1 MKARLLFLTLLFAIA
16 YASLINAQV
25 PAIGWQKTIGGSDN
39 DSLTSVQPTA
49 DGGVI
54 ACGISKSDI
63 SGNKTQQSFNNSY
76 DYWVV
81 KLKPNG
87 SLQWEKTIGGNG
99 VDLNPVIIQTPDGG
113 FLVGGRSKSNI
124 SGLKTEDAINF
135 SYDYWVIKIDKDGA
149 YQWDNTLGNIQLEA
163 ATGLALTA
171 DGGYIIAGY
180 AHSNNGFDKSELNRG
195 SSVWA
200 DYWLVKLDKK
210 GRVKWNKTYG
220 GGNED
225 ILTCITATTDGGFVM
240 GGHSYSPAEF
250 EKTDSFLGNCDY
262 WIVKIDAAGNKLW
275 DKVYGG
281 IFSDYQTSIAQ
292 TADGGFIL
300 GGYSNSPA
308 SFSKT
313 GSFRG
318 VTDYWIIKTDAAGN
332 KQWDRTLGGTGGDY
346 LYTVQQT
353 TDKGYILGGS
363 SNSNALLEKSENSKG
378 LYDNWIVKLD
388 AGGNLQW
395 DKTYGGARS
404 DKLSGIREISANQYV
419 LGATSNSGVSG
430 DKSAGTVNNSGLN
443 DFWILRLTAAA
454 GKQSVSEST
463 NSIAISSNTSDAITQ
478 KLFMRVS
485 PNPASSLAVVSY
497 EIATASKASLV
508 VYDVNGKVIVNRSIL
523 NSKGT
528 ENVDLTKFAAGTYY
542 FALSGNQSTVTSALI
557 KK

>member
-1 MKARLLFLTLLFAIA
+1 MKTNLFFLTLILIIA
-16 YASLINAQV
+16 GASVLNAQA
-25 PAIGWQKTIGGSDN
+25 PSIGWQKTIGGDDN
-39 DSLTSVQPTA
+39 DSLTSIQPTA
-49 DGGVI
+49 DGGSI
-54 ACGISKSDI
+54 ACGISKSNI
-63 SGNKTQQSFNNSY
+63 SGNKSQQSFNNSY

-99 VDLNPVIIQTPDGG
+99 PDLNPVIIQTPDGG
-113 FLVGGRSKSNI
+113 FLIGGRSKSNI

-135 SYDYWVIKIDKDGA
+135 SNDYWVIKIDKDGS

-163 ATGLALTA
+163 ARGLALTT

-180 AHSNNGFDKSELNRG
+180 AHSNNGYDKSELNRG

-262 WIVKIDAAGNKLW
+262 WIVKIDSSGNKLW

-332 KQWDRTLGGTGGDY
+332 KQWDKTIGGTGGDY
-346 LYTVQQT
+346 LYAVQQT
-353 TDKGYILGGS
+353 ADKGYILGGS
-363 SNSNALLEKSENSKG
+363 SNSDAMFEKSENSKG
-378 LYDNWIVKLD
+378 FYDNWIVKLD
-388 AGGNLQW
+388 ASGNLQW
-395 DKTYGGARS
+395 DKTYGGALS

-419 LGATSNSGVSG
+419 LGAASNSGVSG
-430 DKSAGTVNNSGLN
+430 DKSAGTVSNSGLN
-443 DFWILRLTAAA
+443 DFWILRLTGAA
-454 GKQSVSEST
+454 GKQSAQQSV
-463 NSIAISSNTSDAITQ
+463 NAIAIGTIKSAAITRQ
-478 KLFMRVS
+478 VSMQVS
-485 PNPASSLAVVSY
+485 PNPTSNTAVVSY
-497 EIATASKASLV
+497 DATTGKKVSLM
-508 VYDVNGKVIVNRSIL
+508 VYDITGNVIINKDLANKNGIH
-523 NSKGT
+523 T
-528 ENVDLTKFAAGTYY
+528 VDLTRFAAGTYY
-542 FALSGNQSTVTSALI
+542 FVLSSNQSTITSAVI